1 MTIHFAIIESFTSD
15 MVCNIFILVS
25 LLFSAVCSQQCTTPQ
40 TLYTCYISYL
50 GKYGVVPDDGYLP
63 PSDFI
68 LSQMMSHGL
77 PVICKD
83 FDELTSCLGP
93 ASTYCVNLNVF
104 YLFVTGRHRQR
115 EALSYLQNHA
125 FFEFACGS
133 GRDLFMNNIDC
144 LQRSFEQVPL
154 TNRMQQCGQSSF
166 KADENSCPSTMDV
179 AECVKQQIVQ
189 ACGQSAGAAACGAA
203 TNIERRLD
211 FLDAACLTEMDA
223 RCSVCQLKILTS
235 IIIFF
240 IHRIILN

>member
-1 MTIHFAIIESFTSD
+1 MISTTFIIFL
-15 MVCNIFILVS
+15 FVS
-25 LLFSAVCSQQCTTPQ
+25 LGNAQQCSTPQ

-63 PSDFI
+63 PSEFI
-68 LSQMMSHGL
+68 LNQMMTHGL

-83 FDELTSCLGP
+83 FEELVSCLGT

-104 YLFVTGRHRQR
+104 VAYTTGRHPDR
-115 EALSYLQNHA
+115 EALAYLQNHA

-133 GRDLFMNNIDC
+133 GRDLFMNNLDC
-144 LQRSFEQVPL
+144 IQRSFQQIPL
-154 TNRMQQCGQSSF
+154 TNRMQQCGQSSL
-166 KADENSCPSTMDV
+166 AINEDSCPSTLQVTD
-179 AECVKQQIVQ
+179 CVRQQMNE
-189 ACGQSAGAAACGAA
+189 ACGPSAGAAACGAA

-235 IIIFF
+235 IIILF
-240 IHRIILN
+240 IHRLIFT

>member
-1 MTIHFAIIESFTSD
+1 MILNLFIFSFLIS
-15 MVCNIFILVS
+15 S
-25 LLFSAVCSQQCTTPQ
+25 LFGQQCTTPQ

-63 PSDFI
+63 RSEFL

-77 PVICKD
+77 PVISKD
-83 FDELTSCLGP
+83 FDELTSCLGT
-93 ASTYCVNLNVF
+93 ASTYCVNFDVF
-104 YLFVTGRHRQR
+104 YAYVNGRNPQG
-115 EALSYLQNHA
+115 EALAYLQNHA

-133 GRDLFMNNIDC
+133 GKELFMNNIDC

-154 TNRMQQCGQSSF
+154 TNRMQQCGQSGLTVN
-166 KADENSCPSTMDV
+166 DNSCPSTMDV
-179 AECVKQQIVQ
+179 TDCVKQQIVQ

-235 IIIFF
+235 IIILF
-240 IHRIILN
+240 IHRIIFN

>member
-1 MTIHFAIIESFTSD
+1 
-15 MVCNIFILVS
+15 MVCNILILIS
-25 LLFSAVCSQQCTTPQ
+25 FLFSAVYSQQCTTPQ

-93 ASTYCVNLNVF
+93 ASTYCVSLNVF

-166 KADENSCPSTMDV
+166 TADENSCPSTMDV
-179 AECVKQQIVQ
+179 TDCVKQQIVQ
-189 ACGQSAGAAACGAA
+189 ACGLSAGAAACGAA

-240 IHRIILN
+240 IHRIIFN